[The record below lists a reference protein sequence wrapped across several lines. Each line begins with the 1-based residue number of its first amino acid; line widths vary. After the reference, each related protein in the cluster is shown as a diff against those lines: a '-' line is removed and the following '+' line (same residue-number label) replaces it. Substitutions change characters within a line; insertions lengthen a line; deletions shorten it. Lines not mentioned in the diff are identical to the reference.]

1 MSPGSTNAPQV
12 ELSATKVTS
21 TARTFDPRIS
31 VQDLSRTGL
40 AFTMPPYDALVD
52 AVRQKNLDRVTAL
65 LGRGLTSPPLC
76 PKTALMEA
84 ASLGYY
90 EIVQVLLNTEAMR
103 ISSEGHT
110 ALHYALKAD
119 ILT

>member
-1 MSPGSTNAPQV
+1 MELLLKTSYYYLRCHNTIKSLCPLGSTNAPQV

-65 LGRGLTSPPLC
+65 LD
-76 PKTALMEA
+76 A
-84 ASLGYY
+84 
-90 EIVQVLLNTEAMR
+90 V
-103 ISSEGHT
+103 
-110 ALHYALKAD
+110 
-119 ILT
+119 